1 MQKARRLTG
10 RIMNQPRTFRSGII
24 QTSSVSRF
32 LFQSSSVR
40 LPQVSG
46 RSAATLKMIATN
58 FYISCMFPKT
68 NICFSPIGCK
78 DFRPKIQLFFEST
91 NASVQDGFT
100 SLVRRRCRGRHI
112 CKTGCSDGAS
122 CIVYRSRCGLK
133 VEIEIA
139 HRFGSVGAYL
149 DDVLC
154 IVGSIGHHVFHDVAH
169 KERDYEHRDSAIC
182 QR

>member
-58 FYISCMFPKT
+58 FILVVCFRKQIYAFLRSAAKISGQKFNFFSNRRMLLCKT
-68 NICFSPIGCK
+68 
-78 DFRPKIQLFFEST
+78 DLHLLFGGDAGEGIY
-91 NASVQDGFT
+91 A
-100 SLVRRRCRGRHI
+100 
-112 CKTGCSDGAS
+112 KTGCSDGAS

>member
-58 FYISCMFPKT
+58 FILVVCFRKQIYA
-68 NICFSPIGCK
+68 FSPIGCK

-112 CKTGCSDGAS
+112 CKNRMLRRGILHRVSKPLRAKSRDRNCAS
-122 CIVYRSRCGLK
+122 IWQCWCLS
-133 VEIEIA
+133 
-139 HRFGSVGAYL
+139 
-149 DDVLC
+149 
-154 IVGSIGHHVFHDVAH
+154 
-169 KERDYEHRDSAIC
+169 
-182 QR
+182 

>member
-1 MQKARRLTG
+1 MLLCKTDLHLLFGGDAG
-10 RIMNQPRTFRSGII
+10 EGIY
-24 QTSSVSRF
+24 
-32 LFQSSSVR
+32 
-40 LPQVSG
+40 
-46 RSAATLKMIATN
+46 A
-58 FYISCMFPKT
+58 
-68 NICFSPIGCK
+68 
-78 DFRPKIQLFFEST
+78 
-91 NASVQDGFT
+91 
-100 SLVRRRCRGRHI
+100 
-112 CKTGCSDGAS
+112 KTGCSDGAS